1 MLSLAFSIAAL
12 LLVIAGLCFIV
23 GAVRTGKSLLI
34 GTVLG
39 WALLAVV
46 ASLPAQCHSLWFY
59 ILGAVL
65 LLAILASL
73 TRHHLLAKALWWCGK
88 HTVIASYHAGLWLT
102 EHLLLCFPVALL
114 PTLPRGLV
122 KLACV
127 FLAPSL
133 VVLAALLASRGN
145 TSASVYFLIAAPLLG
160 ILLVGHL
167 GKWLYRREEQRG
179 LSRL

>member
-1 MLSLAFSIAAL
+1 
-12 LLVIAGLCFIV
+12 
-23 GAVRTGKSLLI
+23 
-34 GTVLG
+34 
-39 WALLAVV
+39 VV
-46 ASLPAQCHSLWFY
+46 ASLPASCHRLWFF

-73 TRHHLLAKALWWCGK
+73 TRHHLLAKALWWCVK
-88 HTVIASYHAGLWLT
+88 HTVIASCHAGLWLT
-102 EHLLLCFPVALL
+102 EHLLLRFPVALL
-114 PTLPRGLV
+114 PTLARGVV
-122 KLACV
+122 KLAYV

-133 VVLAALLASRGN
+133 VVLSVLLASRAN
-145 TSASVYFLIAAPLLG
+145 TSAFVYFTITAPLLG